1 MKDHNIVKLLRK
13 GVAVTINKLGGV
25 AVTTQGKLATEA
37 LATLQGISAAIWWGE
52 EAEARAY
59 RAALAG
65 RDGPILSLI
74 TGLPDTGHARAERHV
89 CIDTTAS
96 GGNAALLGGNM

>member
-1 MKDHNIVKLLRK
+1 MQRVRLMQAAAAQAE
-13 GVAVTINKLGGV
+13 AVRKLGGV
-25 AVTTQGKLATEA
+25 AVTTQGKLAPEA
-37 LATLQGISAAIWWGE
+37 LAALDGISAALWWGD

-65 RDGPILSLI
+65 RKGPILSLI